1 MCVTPGEMNHL
12 KYLAVVSNDEV
23 GHGDVNTKASGLL
36 KQMACEIKLCTSAR
50 KGSDLVFRLPQAD
63 LLLPKQHLKEH
74 VETRWE
80 RFARAKG
87 IKKRR
92 RSGLVYDEDVGE
104 YIPRYGPHS
113 KKNRVLNAAVKD
125 GEVAP
130 SAIRRARKKNIEKN
144 KANRLANI
152 SRAREA
158 N

>member
-1 MCVTPGEMNHL
+1 MNHL
-12 KYLAVVSNDEV
+12 KFLTAVSSDEV
-23 GHGDVNTKASGLL
+23 GRDDLNSKASELL
-36 KQMACEIKLCTSAR
+36 RAMAGEIKQCVSAR
-50 KGSDLVFRLPQAD
+50 KGSDLVFVLPQSE

-87 IKKRR
+87 IKKRK

-113 KKNRVLNAAVKD
+113 KKNRVLSAAVTD
-125 GEVAP
+125 GDVAP
-130 SAIRRARKKNIEKN
+130 SAVRRARKKNIEKN

-152 SRAREA
+152 SRARGD